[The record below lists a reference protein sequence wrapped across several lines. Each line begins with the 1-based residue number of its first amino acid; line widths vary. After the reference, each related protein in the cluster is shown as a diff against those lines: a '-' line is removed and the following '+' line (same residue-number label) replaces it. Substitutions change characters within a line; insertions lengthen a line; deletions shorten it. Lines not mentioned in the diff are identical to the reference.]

1 MSEHYTLP
9 LDAAPADVL
18 PAVAEFYEDKG
29 GISHAT
35 LTTPALEMLVS
46 QLERY
51 DNTLSVEHR
60 KGLGHVCA
68 MFTDM
73 VTGELAGRY
82 AVPIS
87 TGMGKSTLAAA
98 CSSTLAQI
106 PGARTKGIT
115 ICGIQVEALCQVVRD
130 CISMGCDA
138 SRIGIW
144 HSYTGCDKALL
155 DENGELKPD
164 AILGDREATIA
175 SVANEAE
182 ALKCQVLLITH
193 NKVASN
199 VNTISRVLTQYEV
212 DGEIYERSCC
222 FWDEGL
228 ERNRETTVKLGN
240 MRAARGGLKD
250 KYQHDRD
257 LPVWQLIN
265 FVNSTITTCEAEL
278 ENLRANRKGRTIS
291 LPFLSEG
298 EKYRLFQLTKQ
309 YKGDL
314 SASALEALRT
324 LIDLANEPVRVTSG
338 GTIRYQMRVPREL
351 KNVIVLDASYPI
363 RELCLLDTSV
373 VQADNRKKG
382 VPRMRDMKLRL
393 AELKSFENVN
403 VFHMVAGGGRST
415 VNKKLNPEHI
425 ARDVV
430 NVIKR
435 YEADKAV
442 LIWVYKE
449 NTQAARGR
457 PGRKARTIEQRIRV
471 KLKQANIDPDAT
483 ITVSIGRE
491 QKVRRRIVF
500 ATWGNETNLN
510 TWSYCDVV
518 IMAGIL
524 QLDRHTLTGK
534 YLGAIDDIE
543 AEIPDGLTERLI
555 LSETAHRAFQ
565 AGSRGKMRRVKDGK
579 AEPMDMYL
587 IHRQH
592 ELKDEL
598 KKVMPLAV
606 WSVWNGRYKR
616 ASVERRTP
624 EYIEHDI
631 RQLLHYLESKRKGAK
646 AGLKV
651 YLPRAKK
658 ESGLHTLT
666 PRRWRTVRDKAM
678 EQAAS
683 WIQEGKYFYL
693 SASPKE
699 RNLFRTQ
706 RQVERGL
713 RP

>member
-1 MSEHYTLP
+1 MNEQLTL
-9 LDAAPADVL
+9 L
-18 PAVAEFYEDKG
+18 PATAELFDNSG

-35 LTTPALEMLVS
+35 LTTPALAMLVN

-73 VTGELAGRY
+73 ITGKLTGRY

-87 TGMGKSTLAAA
+87 AGMGKSTLAAA
-98 CSSTLAQI
+98 CSSTLVQI
-106 PGARTKGIT
+106 PEARTKGVT
-115 ICGIQVEALCQVVRD
+115 ICGIQVEALCQIVRD
-130 CISMGCDA
+130 CISMGCDP

-175 SVANEAE
+175 SVADEAE

-212 DGEIYERSCC
+212 DGEIYERACC

-228 ERNRETTVKLGN
+228 ERNSETTVKLGN
-240 MRAARGGLKD
+240 MRAARGSLKD
-250 KYQHDRD
+250 KYQSHRD
-257 LPVWQLIN
+257 KPVWHLIN
-265 FVNSTITTCEAEL
+265 FVDSAINICEAEIK
-278 ENLRANRKGRTIS
+278 NMRANSRGRTVS

-298 EKYRLFQLTKQ
+298 EKYRLLQLANQ

-314 SASALEALRT
+314 GASALEAVRT
-324 LIDLANEPVRVTSG
+324 LVDLANEAVRVTKG
-338 GTIRYQMRVPREL
+338 GTIRYQMRVPNEL
-351 KNVIVLDASYPI
+351 KTVIVLDASYPI
-363 RELCLLDTSV
+363 RKLCLLDTSV
-373 VQADNRKKG
+373 VQADDCKHG

-435 YEADKAV
+435 YGSDKAV

-449 NTQAARGR
+449 EKAA
-457 PGRKARTIEQRIRV
+457 PGRRGHKALTIEQRITT
-471 KLKQANIDPDAT
+471 KLEKVNIDPDAT

-543 AEIPDGLTERLI
+543 AEIPKGLTEKLI

-579 AEPMDMYL
+579 AEPMDIYL
-587 IHRQH
+587 IHRQP

-624 EYIEHDI
+624 EYIEHDVK
-631 RQLLHYLESKRKGAK
+631 QLLGYLENRRRGAK

-651 YLPRAKK
+651 YLPKAKK
-658 ESGLHTLT
+658 DSGLHTLT

-683 WIQEGKYFYL
+683 WTQEGKYFYL